1 MNSGPDLDR
10 EQVLQALAS
19 ATRKLLDSRVREGYW
34 EGELSSSALS
44 TATAVL
50 ALALLLREGEG
61 RLDRGLLAT
70 CRTLVAKGTGWL
82 VRTRNPDGGFGDT
95 VGSPSNLSTT
105 VLVWAALTAADGSCA
120 QTLAATRAWLTA
132 RAGGLDAEALAAAIT
147 ARYGEDRTFSA
158 PILTACA
165 LAGAFA
171 SDTGAWNRVP
181 QLPFE
186 LAVCPR
192 HWFKWL
198 RLPVVS
204 YALPALIAIGQ
215 VRHHFNPT
223 RNPLLRLIRSLARRR
238 SLEVLQAIQPESGG
252 YLEAIPLTSFVIMSL
267 AASGQVEHPVVLRG
281 VDFLAATA
289 RRDGAWPID
298 TNLATWVT
306 TQSLGAL
313 AAAGDLKA
321 HLGADER
328 RKLRG
333 WLLAQQFRSLHPF
346 THADP
351 GGWAWTDLPGGVPDA
366 DDTAGALLALSHLGP
381 GDAES
386 SQAASAGVEWLL
398 DLQNADG
405 GIPTFCRGWGRLP
418 FDRSSPDLAAHA
430 LLAWSSW
437 QQAVPPRLRSR
448 LQRARRRAVNYLARL
463 PAGGRRLGTALVREP
478 VGPRRRKPD
487 LWHGPGGSGSQPPEP
502 RGPQLRRRDQASG
515 HRLVAG
521 CAKPRWRLGRRR
533 GCGFHHRGNGA
544 GGAGSGRCPPGGS
557 AFPGPGGNLPGGRH
571 LQGCLL
577 AGLGDPRRAGLRAV
591 AHRTLLFQTVVLR
604 KRVPGHF
611 HRGRPGS
618 RGVHGLSVHPVQH
631 LGRRRRKQVACRVT
645 DDQAYRGGQSR
656 NPHPINPAQRPLQES
671 RDAVEQD

>member
-1 MNSGPDLDR
+1 MTSASSLDR
-10 EQVLQALAS
+10 EQIRQALAS
-19 ATRKLLDSRVREGYW
+19 ATRKLLESRVREGYW

-61 RLDRGLLAT
+61 RVDRGLLAT

-82 VRTRNPDGGFGDT
+82 VGTRNPDGGFGDT

-105 VLVWAALTAADGSCA
+105 VLVWAALTAADRSCD

-223 RNPLLRLIRSLARRR
+223 RNSLLRLIRSLARRR

-328 RKLRG
+328 RKLRH

-437 QQAVPPRLRSR
+437 QQAVPTGLQPR
-448 LQRARRRAVNYLARL
+448 LQRARRRAVDYLVASQREDGAWVPL
-463 PAGGRRLGTALVREP
+463 WFGNQWAEGEENPTYGTARVVLALNRLSRE
-478 VGPRRRKPD
+478 
-487 LWHGPGGSGSQPPEP
+487 
-502 RGPQLRRRDQASG
+502 G
-515 HRLVAG
+515 HNSVEG
-521 CAKPRWRLGRRR
+521 IRRR
-533 GCGFHHRGNGA
+533 GIDWLLAAQNPDGGWGGAVGVDSTIEETALAVQALADALQEARPSPGLAGTSLEVAISKGVYWLVSATRGGRDFEPSPIGLYFSRLWYFEREYPVIFTVAALGRAASTAYRCTLSNASA
-544 GGAGSGRCPPGGS
+544 GG
-557 AFPGPGGNLPGGRH
+557 GGN
-571 LQGCLL
+571 
-577 AGLGDPRRAGLRAV
+577 
-591 AHRTLLFQTVVLR
+591 
-604 KRVPGHF
+604 K
-611 HRGRPGS
+611 
-618 RGVHGLSVHPVQH
+618 
-631 LGRRRRKQVACRVT
+631 
-645 DDQAYRGGQSR
+645 
-656 NPHPINPAQRPLQES
+656 
-671 RDAVEQD
+671 

>member
-10 EQVLQALAS
+10 EQVCQTLAS
-19 ATRKLLDSRVREGYW
+19 ATRKLLDSRVRQGHW

-61 RLDRGLLAT
+61 RVDRGLLAT

-82 VRTRNPDGGFGDT
+82 VGTRNPDGGFGDT

-105 VLVWAALTAADGSCA
+105 VLVWAALTAADRSCA
-120 QTLAATRAWLTA
+120 QSLAATRAWLTA

-158 PILTACA
+158 PILTACT
-165 LAGAFA
+165 LAGAFG
-171 SDTGAWNRVP
+171 SDTGAWARVP

-192 HWFKWL
+192 QWFKWL

-223 RNPLLRLIRSLARRR
+223 RNSLLRLIRSLARRR

-267 AASGQVEHPVVLRG
+267 AASGQVDHPVVLRG

-289 RRDGAWPID
+289 RQDGAWPID

-328 RKLRG
+328 RKLRR
-333 WLLAQQFRSLHPF
+333 WLLDQQYRSLHPF
-346 THADP
+346 THAEP

-448 LQRARRRAVNYLARL
+448 LQRARRRGVDYLAASQRDDGAWVPLWFGNQSAPGEENPTYGTARVVLALNRL
-463 PAGGRRLGTALVREP
+463 SREGHNSVEGIRRRGIDWLLAAQNPDGGWGGAGGVDSTIEETALAVQALADSLADLPSVLGSVETDRESLGTAITTGVSWLIDKTKRGQQFKPSPIGLYFSRLWYFEREYP
-478 VGPRRRKPD
+478 VIFT
-487 LWHGPGGSGSQPPEP
+487 
-502 RGPQLRRRDQASG
+502 
-515 HRLVAG
+515 VA
-521 CAKPRWRLGRRR
+521 ALGRAASTAYR
-533 GCGFHHRGNGA
+533 CNLSNTSA
-544 GGAGSGRCPPGGS
+544 GG
-557 AFPGPGGNLPGGRH
+557 GGN
-571 LQGCLL
+571 
-577 AGLGDPRRAGLRAV
+577 
-591 AHRTLLFQTVVLR
+591 
-604 KRVPGHF
+604 K
-611 HRGRPGS
+611 
-618 RGVHGLSVHPVQH
+618 
-631 LGRRRRKQVACRVT
+631 
-645 DDQAYRGGQSR
+645 
-656 NPHPINPAQRPLQES
+656 
-671 RDAVEQD
+671 

>member
-1 MNSGPDLDR
+1 MNSNTVLDH
-10 EQVLQALAS
+10 EQIRRTLVS

-61 RLDRGLLAT
+61 RVDRGLLAH

-82 VRTRNPDGGFGDT
+82 VGTRNPDGGFGDT

-105 VLVWAALTAADGSCA
+105 VLVWAALTAADESCV
-120 QTLAATRAWLTA
+120 QSLAATRAWLTA
-132 RAGGLDAEALAAAIT
+132 RAGGLDAAALAAAIT

-158 PILTACA
+158 PILTACT
-165 LAGAFA
+165 LAGAFG
-171 SDTGAWNRVP
+171 SDAGAWNRVP

-186 LAVCPR
+186 LAVCPPQ
-192 HWFKWL
+192 WFKWL

-223 RNPLLRLIRSLARRR
+223 RNPLLRLIRSLARRK

-321 HLGADER
+321 HLGTNER
-328 RKLRG
+328 RKLRH

-448 LQRARRRAVNYLARL
+448 LQRARRRAVNYLVASQREDGAWVPL
-463 PAGGRRLGTALVREP
+463 WFGNQSAPGEENPTYGTARVVLALNRLSRE
-478 VGPRRRKPD
+478 
-487 LWHGPGGSGSQPPEP
+487 
-502 RGPQLRRRDQASG
+502 G
-515 HRLVAG
+515 HNSVEG
-521 CAKPRWRLGRRR
+521 IRRR
-533 GCGFHHRGNGA
+533 GIDWLLAAQNPDGGWGGA
-544 GGAGSGRCPPGGS
+544 GGVDSTIEETGLAVQALADALQEARPSPGLAGTSLEVAISKGVYWLVS
-557 AFPGPGGNLPGGRH
+557 ATRGGRDFEPSPI
-571 LQGCLL
+571 
-577 AGLGDPRRAGLRAV
+577 GLYFSRLWYFEREYPVIFTV
-591 AHRTLLFQTVVLR
+591 AAL
-604 KRVPGHF
+604 
-611 HRGRPGS
+611 
-618 RGVHGLSVHPVQH
+618 GVISQ
-631 LGRRRRKQVACRVT
+631 GRRFL
-645 DDQAYRGGQSR
+645 
-656 NPHPINPAQRPLQES
+656 HP
-671 RDAVEQD
+671 

>member
-1 MNSGPDLDR
+1 MNSNTVLDH
-10 EQVLQALAS
+10 EQIRRTLVS

-61 RLDRGLLAT
+61 RVDRGLLAH

-82 VRTRNPDGGFGDT
+82 VGTRNPDGGFGDT

-105 VLVWAALTAADGSCA
+105 VLVWAALTAADESCV
-120 QTLAATRAWLTA
+120 QSLAATRAWLTA
-132 RAGGLDAEALAAAIT
+132 RAGGLDAAALAAAIT

-158 PILTACA
+158 PILTACT
-165 LAGAFA
+165 LAGAFG
-171 SDTGAWNRVP
+171 SDAGAWNRVP

-186 LAVCPR
+186 LAVCPPQ
-192 HWFKWL
+192 WFKWL

-223 RNPLLRLIRSLARRR
+223 RNPLLRLIRSLARRK

-321 HLGADER
+321 HLGTNER
-328 RKLRG
+328 RKLRH

-366 DDTAGALLALSHLGP
+366 DDTAGALLALSHLSP

-437 QQAVPPRLRSR
+437 QEAVPPRLRSR
-448 LQRARRRAVNYLARL
+448 LQRARRRGVDYLGASQREDGAWVPL
-463 PAGGRRLGTALVREP
+463 WFGNQWAEGEENPTYGTARVVLALNRLSRDGRFP
-478 VGPRRRKPD
+478 VEGI
-487 LWHGPGGSGSQPPEP
+487 
-502 RGPQLRRRDQASG
+502 
-515 HRLVAG
+515 
-521 CAKPRWRLGRRR
+521 RRR
-533 GCGFHHRGNGA
+533 GIDWLLAAQNPDGGWGGA
-544 GGAGSGRCPPGGS
+544 GGVDSTIEETALAVQALADALQEARPSPGLAGTSLEVAISKGVCWLVS
-557 AFPGPGGNLPGGRH
+557 ATRGGRDFEPSPI
-571 LQGCLL
+571 
-577 AGLGDPRRAGLRAV
+577 GLYFSRLWYFEREYPVIFTV
-591 AHRTLLFQTVVLR
+591 AAL
-604 KRVPGHF
+604 
-611 HRGRPGS
+611 
-618 RGVHGLSVHPVQH
+618 GVISQ
-631 LGRRRRKQVACRVT
+631 GRRFL
-645 DDQAYRGGQSR
+645 
-656 NPHPINPAQRPLQES
+656 HP
-671 RDAVEQD
+671 

>member
-1 MNSGPDLDR
+1 MNSASDLDR
-10 EQVLQALAS
+10 EQILQALAS
-19 ATRKLLDSRVREGYW
+19 ATRKLLDSRVREGHW
-34 EGELSSSALS
+34 EGELSNSALS

-61 RLDRGLLAT
+61 RLDRGLLAA

-82 VRTRNPDGGFGDT
+82 VGTRNSDGGFGDT

-165 LAGAFA
+165 LAGTFS

-192 HWFKWL
+192 QWFKWL

-215 VRHHFNPT
+215 ARHHFNST
-223 RNPLLRLIRSLARRR
+223 RNPFLRLIRSLARRR

-267 AASGQVEHPVVLRG
+267 AACGQVEHPVVLRG

-289 RRDGAWPID
+289 GQDGAWPID

-328 RKLRG
+328 RKLRR

-346 THADP
+346 THAEP

-386 SQAASAGVEWLL
+386 SHAACAGVEWLL

-448 LQRARRRAVNYLARL
+448 LQRARRRAVNYLVASQREDGTWVPL
-463 PAGGRRLGTALVREP
+463 WFGNQSAPGEENPTYGTARVVLALNRLSRDGDFAVR
-478 VGPRRRKPD
+478 GI
-487 LWHGPGGSGSQPPEP
+487 
-502 RGPQLRRRDQASG
+502 
-515 HRLVAG
+515 
-521 CAKPRWRLGRRR
+521 RRR
-533 GCGFHHRGNGA
+533 GIDWLLAAQNPDGGWGGAVGVDSTIEETALAVQALADSLADLPSVLGSVETDRESPRTAITTGVSWLIDKTKRGQQFKAAPIGLYFSRLWYFEREYPVIFTVAALGRAASTAYRCNLSNTSA
-544 GGAGSGRCPPGGS
+544 GG
-557 AFPGPGGNLPGGRH
+557 GGN
-571 LQGCLL
+571 
-577 AGLGDPRRAGLRAV
+577 
-591 AHRTLLFQTVVLR
+591 
-604 KRVPGHF
+604 K
-611 HRGRPGS
+611 
-618 RGVHGLSVHPVQH
+618 
-631 LGRRRRKQVACRVT
+631 
-645 DDQAYRGGQSR
+645 
-656 NPHPINPAQRPLQES
+656 
-671 RDAVEQD
+671 

>member
-10 EQVLQALAS
+10 EQVLQALAR
-19 ATRKLLDSRVREGYW
+19 ATRKLLDSRVREGHW

-61 RLDRGLLAT
+61 RLDPSLLAT
-70 CRTLVAKGTGWL
+70 CRTLADKGTEWL
-82 VRTRNPDGGFGDT
+82 VGSRNPDGGFGDT

-105 VLVWAALTAADGSCA
+105 VLVWAALTAADRSCD

-132 RAGGLDAEALAAAIT
+132 RAGGLDAEALGAAIT

-165 LAGAFA
+165 LAGAFG

-215 VRHHFNPT
+215 VRHYSNPT

-267 AASGQVEHPVVLRG
+267 AGCGQVDHPVVLRG

-289 RRDGAWPID
+289 RQDGAWPID

-321 HLGADER
+321 HLGANER

-333 WLLAQQFRSLHPF
+333 WLLAQQYRSLHPF

-386 SQAASAGVEWLL
+386 NQAASAGVEWLL

-418 FDRSSPDLAAHA
+418 FDRSSPDLTAHA

-437 QQAVPPRLRSR
+437 QQAVPPRSRSR
-448 LQRARRRAVNYLARL
+448 LQRARRRGVDYLAASQREDGAWVPL
-463 PAGGRRLGTALVREP
+463 WFGNQWAEGEENPTYGTARVVLALNRLSRE
-478 VGPRRRKPD
+478 
-487 LWHGPGGSGSQPPEP
+487 
-502 RGPQLRRRDQASG
+502 G
-515 HRLVAG
+515 HNSVEG
-521 CAKPRWRLGRRR
+521 IRRR
-533 GCGFHHRGNGA
+533 GIDWLLAAQNPDGGWGGVGGVDSTIEETGLAVQALADALQEARPSPGLAGTSPEVAISKGVCWLVSATRGGRDFEPSPIGLYFSRLWYFEREYPVIFTVAALGRAASTAYRCTLSNASA
-544 GGAGSGRCPPGGS
+544 GG
-557 AFPGPGGNLPGGRH
+557 GGN
-571 LQGCLL
+571 
-577 AGLGDPRRAGLRAV
+577 
-591 AHRTLLFQTVVLR
+591 
-604 KRVPGHF
+604 K
-611 HRGRPGS
+611 
-618 RGVHGLSVHPVQH
+618 
-631 LGRRRRKQVACRVT
+631 
-645 DDQAYRGGQSR
+645 
-656 NPHPINPAQRPLQES
+656 
-671 RDAVEQD
+671 

>member
-1 MNSGPDLDR
+1 MNSPPVFNR
-10 EQVLQALAS
+10 EQLRQALAS

-34 EGELSSSALS
+34 EGELSNSALS

-61 RLDRGLLAT
+61 RVDRGLLAT

-186 LAVCPR
+186 LGRLSR

-306 TQSLGAL
+306 TQSWAPLRPPRSEGAPGRGRAPKAPRL
-313 AAAGDLKA
+313 AVGSAIPQPAP
-321 HLGADER
+321 
-328 RKLRG
+328 
-333 WLLAQQFRSLHPF
+333 LHPCR
-346 THADP
+346 P
-351 GGWAWTDLPGGVPDA
+351 GRLGLDRSSGWCSGCRRYRRSP
-366 DDTAGALLALSHLGP
+366 AGLSHLGP

-437 QQAVPPRLRSR
+437 QQAVPAGMQPRL
-448 LQRARRRAVNYLARL
+448 QPARRRAVNYLAASQREDGAWVPL
-463 PAGGRRLGTALVREP
+463 WFGNQSAPGEENPTYGTARVVLALNRLSRE
-478 VGPRRRKPD
+478 
-487 LWHGPGGSGSQPPEP
+487 
-502 RGPQLRRRDQASG
+502 G
-515 HRLVAG
+515 HNSVEG
-521 CAKPRWRLGRRR
+521 IRRR
-533 GCGFHHRGNGA
+533 GIDWLLAAQNPDGGWGGAGGVDFHHRGNGA
-544 GGAGSGRCPPGGS
+544 WRCRLWPMPSRRLGLPRAWREPPWRSPSPRVSPGWSRRPEEGGTSQPSPIGLYFSRLWYFEREYPVIFTVAALGRAASTAYRCNLSNTSAGG
-557 AFPGPGGNLPGGRH
+557 GGN
-571 LQGCLL
+571 
-577 AGLGDPRRAGLRAV
+577 
-591 AHRTLLFQTVVLR
+591 
-604 KRVPGHF
+604 K
-611 HRGRPGS
+611 
-618 RGVHGLSVHPVQH
+618 
-631 LGRRRRKQVACRVT
+631 
-645 DDQAYRGGQSR
+645 
-656 NPHPINPAQRPLQES
+656 
-671 RDAVEQD
+671 

>member
-1 MNSGPDLDR
+1 MNSNTVLDH
-10 EQVLQALAS
+10 EQIRRTLVS

-61 RLDRGLLAT
+61 RVDRGLLAH

-82 VRTRNPDGGFGDT
+82 VGTRNPDGGFGDT

-105 VLVWAALTAADGSCA
+105 VLVWAALTAADESCV
-120 QTLAATRAWLTA
+120 QSLAATRAWLTA
-132 RAGGLDAEALAAAIT
+132 RAGGLDAAALAAAIT

-158 PILTACA
+158 PILTACT
-165 LAGAFA
+165 LAGAFG
-171 SDTGAWNRVP
+171 SDAGAWNRVP

-186 LAVCPR
+186 LAVCPPQ
-192 HWFKWL
+192 WFKWL

-238 SLEVLQAIQPESGG
+238 SLEVLQAIQPASGG

-267 AASGQVEHPVVLRG
+267 AASGQVDHPVVLRG
-281 VDFLAATA
+281 MDFLAATA

-306 TQSLGAL
+306 TQSLAAL
-313 AAAGDLKA
+313 AAGGDLKA

-328 RKLRG
+328 RILHR
-333 WLLAQQFRSLHPF
+333 WLLAQQYRSLHPF

-366 DDTAGALLALSHLGP
+366 DDTAGALLALSHLSP

-386 SQAASAGVEWLL
+386 SQAASAGVTWLL

-418 FDRSSPDLAAHA
+418 FDRSSPDLTAHA

-437 QQAVPPRLRSR
+437 EEAVPPRLRSR
-448 LQRARRRAVNYLARL
+448 LQRARRRGVDYLGASQREDGAWAPL
-463 PAGGRRLGTALVREP
+463 WFGNQRAEGEENPTYGTARVVLALNRLSRDGRFP
-478 VGPRRRKPD
+478 VEGI
-487 LWHGPGGSGSQPPEP
+487 
-502 RGPQLRRRDQASG
+502 
-515 HRLVAG
+515 
-521 CAKPRWRLGRRR
+521 RRR
-533 GCGFHHRGNGA
+533 GIDWLLAAQNPDGGWGGA
-544 GGAGSGRCPPGGS
+544 GGVDSTIEETALAVQALADALQEARPSPGLAGTSLEVAISKGVCWLVS
-557 AFPGPGGNLPGGRH
+557 ATRGGRDFEPSPI
-571 LQGCLL
+571 
-577 AGLGDPRRAGLRAV
+577 GLYFSRLWYFEREYPVIFTV
-591 AHRTLLFQTVVLR
+591 AAL
-604 KRVPGHF
+604 
-611 HRGRPGS
+611 
-618 RGVHGLSVHPVQH
+618 GVISQ
-631 LGRRRRKQVACRVT
+631 GRRFL
-645 DDQAYRGGQSR
+645 
-656 NPHPINPAQRPLQES
+656 HP
-671 RDAVEQD
+671 